1 MNDLAIGI
9 LSALLVAGSPFA
21 SRWQHALV
29 KEAAVEEQYHKL
41 TAEDDEALADV
52 QRWMAENEKFRK
64 QGAGLTSDEL
74 SAKIVIRLT
83 KIKDAYE
90 AFLQLHPEH
99 IEGRIAFGSFLN
111 EAGEEDLA
119 AEQWEKARLMDPKNP
134 APWNNLANYHG
145 HHGPVTNSFVYYEKA
160 IELNPDEPVY
170 YQNFATTVY
179 LFRPDVR
186 AHYGIEE
193 QQVFDKALG
202 LYRKALEL
210 SPDSFP
216 IASDL
221 AQTYYGIKPDRPADA
236 MVAWRDAF
244 KLAKSEDEK
253 QGVYIHLARLNIR
266 SGDYASATNELER
279 VVLPQYAALK
289 ERLYRLIGQ
298 QQAEKKDGGVKPA
311 TGSNDLPK

>member
-21 SRWQHALV
+21 SRWQ
-29 KEAAVEEQYHKL
+29 EAGARDAAAEEQYHKL

-52 QRWMAENEKFRK
+52 QRWMAENEQFRK
-64 QGAGLTSDEL
+64 AGGGLTPEEL
-74 SAKIVIRLT
+74 SAKIVTRLT
-83 KIKDAYE
+83 KIKDAYDE
-90 AFLQLHPEH
+90 FLRQHPGH
-99 IEGRIAFGSFLN
+99 VEGRIAYGSFLN
-111 EAGEEDLA
+111 EGGEEDLA
-119 AEQWEKARLMDPKNP
+119 AEQWEKARLLDPKNP

-160 IELNPDEPVY
+160 IELDPEESVY

-179 LFRPDVR
+179 LFRPDAR

-221 AQTYYGIKPDRPADA
+221 AQTYYGIKPFRLPAA
-236 MVAWRDAF
+236 VAAWQSAL
-244 KLAKSEDEK
+244 KLAQSEDEK
-253 QGVYIHLARLNIR
+253 QGVYVHLARLNIR
-266 SGDYASATNELER
+266 AEEYPAATNELER
-279 VVLPQYAALK
+279 VTLPQYGALK

-298 QQAEKKDGGVKPA
+298 QQAEKIKGGTTPA
-311 TGSNDLPK
+311 AAGTDLPK